1 MKHFDFI
8 LFIFDPL
15 KDLQQVIA
23 NCLVKNVKND
33 LNNRGI
39 ELSLEKYTEHSQA
52 SKKELL
58 RKS

>member
-1 MKHFDFI
+1 MKYFDFI
-8 LFIFDPL
+8 LFIFDHL
-15 KDLQQVIA
+15 KDLQQAIA

-58 RKS
+58 

>member
-8 LFIFDPL
+8 LFIFDHL

-39 ELSLEKYTEHSQA
+39 ELSLEKYAEHSQA

-58 RKS
+58 

>member
-39 ELSLEKYTEHSQA
+39 ELSLEKYTEHSQT